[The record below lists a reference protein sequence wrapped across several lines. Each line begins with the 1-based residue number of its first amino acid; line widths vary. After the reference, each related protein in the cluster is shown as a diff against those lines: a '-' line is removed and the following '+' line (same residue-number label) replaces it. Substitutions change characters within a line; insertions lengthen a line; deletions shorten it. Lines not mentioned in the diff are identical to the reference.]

1 MQPQPASAKE
11 NARNNITREIV
22 ETERKYVQE
31 LEHMQVSATLNFCD
45 RMPTLIALEI
55 RCGT

>member
-1 MQPQPASAKE
+1 MQPPASAKE

-31 LEHMQVSATLNFCD
+31 LEHMQVSGT
-45 RMPTLIALEI
+45 PISPEHIPIGIILEI